1 MMRMKQM
8 RWIWWLIGLMLVM
21 VACGG
26 GEAVPEPVES
36 DQIVA
41 ATAVPPTTAPT
52 LAPADTPI
60 PTIEAAAEP
69 TETTATEEVAEASTV
84 APTAVETTAVD
95 PLIAAFSEPPQ
106 ISGDII
112 ILSGTVMDVNGNPI
126 EGAAV
131 EIWQTDASGVY
142 DHPNDP
148 GTNGRDPN
156 FQFYG
161 TSITGADGVYSFRTL
176 KPAAYESR
184 PPHIHVKV
192 KLNGTTLLTTQFY
205 FEEDRAV
212 VEGEGLFRQ
221 AGDLGD
227 LLLVP
232 LTEATAANG
241 QSVRLG
247 HNDLVVDTG
256 IGSGSRTLTPSQGEG
271 PYYPVNTV
279 ADFDNDLAVLP

>member
-1 MMRMKQM
+1 MRIIQI
-8 RWIWWLIGLMLVM
+8 RWILGLMGLLLIAT
-21 VACGG
+21 ACGG
-26 GEAVPEPVES
+26 GETVPEVVES
-36 DQIVA
+36 NEVVE
-41 ATAVPPTTAPT
+41 ATAVPPTVLPTAAPT
-52 LAPADTPI
+52 LVSTNTPM
-60 PTIEAAAEP
+60 PETEAAVAATETVPAEIVVEP
-69 TETTATEEVAEASTV
+69 TAA
-84 APTAVETTAVD
+84 ETTAVD
-95 PLIAAFSEPPQ
+95 PIIAAFSEPPQ
-106 ISGDII
+106 VSGDTI
-112 ILSGTVMDVNGNPI
+112 ILSGQVLDVNGNPI

-176 KPAAYESR
+176 KPAAYEAR

-192 KLNGTTLLTTQFY
+192 KLNGATLLTTQFY

-227 LLLVP
+227 LLLVM
-232 LTEATAANG
+232 LTEGTDANG
-241 QSVRLG
+241 IAIRLG
-247 HNDLVVDTG
+247 HNDLVVDIG
-256 IGSGSRTLTPSQGEG
+256 IGSGSLTLTPAQGEG
-271 PYYPVNTV
+271 PYYPVVKV
-279 ADFDNDLAVLP
+279 ADFDSDLAVVP